1 LKHVGVNAARQLSV
15 VLPAAFAG
23 PQLVAYLRDT
33 STHDALVELTA
44 IVDPAKFADAF
55 GAPVEV

>member
-1 LKHVGVNAARQLSV
+1 MNAARQLSV

-44 IVDPAKFADAF
+44 LVDPAKFADAF